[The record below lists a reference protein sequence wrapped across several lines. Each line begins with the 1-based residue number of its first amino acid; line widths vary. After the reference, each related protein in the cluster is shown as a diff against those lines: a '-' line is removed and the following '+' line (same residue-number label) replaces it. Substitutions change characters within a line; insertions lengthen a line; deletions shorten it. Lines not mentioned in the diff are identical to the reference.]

1 LSFVLIVFQ
10 ISVLV
15 EIVCGSNER
24 RKYHR
29 PMQIDNLHHDWH
41 GKQSEAESND
51 RLNACCGKNN
61 HE

>member
-1 LSFVLIVFQ
+1 LIVLQ

-29 PMQIDNLHHDWH
+29 PMQIDYLHHDWH

-61 HE
+61 